1 MRETNWG
8 LCWTIAFILSSQ
20 LFGFSQTAPNPK
32 AVDRLTLERA
42 VSGAETA
49 LKAYQRTLGKYA
61 DLPELTAT
69 AKSDAGPILVGGLGA
84 TMIRTKLSSE
94 PPSLDPFEITALFA
108 NIDACALNAALT
120 ASSLTNASFLEGS
133 EAASKRRLQRN
144 LEAANALI
152 GNVQQLKQSSD
163 QLWDILEGYLVGL
176 KPWPVITTP
185 PK

>member
-1 MRETNWG
+1 MRKTNWC

-20 LFGFSQTAPNPK
+20 LFGFSQTPPNQK

-49 LKAYQRTLGKYA
+49 LKAYKRTLGKYA

-69 AKSDAGPILVGGLGA
+69 AKNDAEPILVGGLG
-84 TMIRTKLSSE
+84 TVMIKAKLTLQ
-94 PPSLDPFEITALFA
+94 PPTVDPFEITGLFA

-120 ASSLTNASFLEGS
+120 ASSLKAILVNHEVPAR
-133 EAASKRRLQRN
+133 KLQRN

-152 GNVQQLKQSSD
+152 GNVQQLKQSGD
-163 QLWDILEGYLVGL
+163 ELWDILEGYLVGL

-185 PK
+185 SK